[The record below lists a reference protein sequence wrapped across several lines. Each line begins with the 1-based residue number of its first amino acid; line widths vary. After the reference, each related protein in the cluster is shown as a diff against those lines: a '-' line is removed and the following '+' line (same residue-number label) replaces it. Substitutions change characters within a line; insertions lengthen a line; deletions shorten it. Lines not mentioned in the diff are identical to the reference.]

1 MEKEATAE
9 ELFDRGVRLLE
20 ARHEHDALR
29 NLKKSYQM
37 NPDSSRCL
45 SYLGLALAYSEKRY
59 REAEELCQLAIR
71 KEFYHPEYYFNLGRV
86 YLHAKHKKRAIWAF
100 RKGLEVDRSDARL
113 RRALEDLGQRA
124 QPLIKFLPRDHIVNR
139 TLGKVRKKVISGG
152 SARLRSTRPTEAP
165 RPGRP

>member
-9 ELFDRGVRLLE
+9 ELFDRGMRLIE
-20 ARHEHDALR
+20 ARHDHDALR

-45 SYLGLALAYSEKRY
+45 SYLGLALAYAEKRY

-71 KEFYHPEYYFNLGRV
+71 KEFYHPEYYLNLGRV
-86 YLHAKHKKRAIWAF
+86 YLHANHKKRAIWVF
-100 RKGLEVDRSDARL
+100 RKGLEVDKSDVRL
-113 RRALEDLGQRA
+113 RRALENLGQRA
-124 QPLIKFLPRDHIVNR
+124 QPVIKFLPRAHIMNR
-139 TLGKVRKKVISGG
+139 TLGKVRQKVT
-152 SARLRSTRPTEAP
+152 SAGAVRLRSSGPTEAP